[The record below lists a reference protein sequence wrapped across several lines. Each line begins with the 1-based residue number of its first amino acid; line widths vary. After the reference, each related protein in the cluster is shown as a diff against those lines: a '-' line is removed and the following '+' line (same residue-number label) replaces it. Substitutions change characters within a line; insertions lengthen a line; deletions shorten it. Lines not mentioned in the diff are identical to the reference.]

1 MVKYLKNQV
10 LQFFFHQMM
19 ANMGAGGGG
28 GGGES
33 EVRQIG
39 RTLYCVATITQR
51 L

>member
-28 GGGES
+28 GGES

-39 RTLYCVATITQR
+39 RTLYCAATITQR